1 MGSELPADAGSRV
14 IAALAAAIRENA
26 AELST
31 IDGAIGDGDHGV
43 NMSKGFGLAAD
54 RLGTGPV
61 SLSKALRTLGDV
73 LLSEIGGAMGPLYGT
88 FFLEMG
94 AAANGLESMDAAAV
108 LKMLDA
114 GLDGVIEVG
123 GAAPGD
129 KTLVDVLVPARAA
142 LARAIADGD
151 DLRSGLRAMA
161 SAAEAG
167 RDTTRGMA
175 AKVGRASRLGDRSRG
190 HLDAGAT
197 SCALILRVLAEE
209 LRSMSET

>member
-1 MGSELPADAGSRV
+1 VGFELPANAGSRV
-14 IAALAAAIRENA
+14 IAALAAAIRQNA
-26 AELST
+26 AELSA

-43 NMSKGFGLAAD
+43 NMSKGFGLTAD
-54 RLGTGPV
+54 RVGTDPL

-73 LLSEIGGAMGPLYGT
+73 LLCEIGGAMGPLYGT

-94 AAANGLESMDAAAV
+94 AAADGLDSMDAASF

-142 LARAIADGD
+142 LADAIADNE
-151 DLRSGLRAMA
+151 DLGPGLQAMA
-161 SAAEAG
+161 SAGEAG
-167 RDTTRGMA
+167 RDATRGLA
-175 AKVGRASRLGDRSRG
+175 AKLGRASRLGDRSRG